1 MSLQISIREAGDV
14 AILNLRGR
22 WTIDGGGNELLKT
35 HLQEL
40 VANGVRKFLLNLADL
55 IQIDSSGV
63 SSIVKTHRCLRGQ
76 GCELRLLRPSG
87 HVLEVFRALHL
98 LQVIPSFGDEKLAV
112 ATLDPIGHFASL
124 SP

>member
-1 MSLQISIREAGDV
+1 MSLQISIRETGDV
-14 AILNLRGR
+14 AILDLRGR
-22 WTIDGGGNELLKT
+22 WTISENELLKT

-40 VANGVRKFLLNLADL
+40 VASGVREFLLNLADL
-55 IQIDSSGV
+55 TQIDSSGV

-112 ATLDPIGHFASL
+112 ASLDPIGHFAK
-124 SP
+124 P